1 MQIEVKGRSVPVTD
15 ELREQVAKRFERV
28 AKQVSELAVL
38 QIEFSCERN
47 PSNPVPA
54 IAEATLH
61 LKGATLRAVER
72 SRDTQHAL
80 KLVSED
86 MARQVKRHRDK
97 RRGPRA
103 GSGAEPPFQNGAQ
116 PEEAPLEAL

>member
-1 MQIEVKGRSVPVTD
+1 MKIEVRGRNTPVTD
-15 ELREQVAKRFERV
+15 GIRDHVEDRFKRV
-28 AKQVSELAVL
+28 AKQVSDLAQLDVELLV
-38 QIEFSCERN
+38 EKN
-47 PSNPVPA
+47 PA
-54 IAEATLH
+54 ISQSQVAEVTLH

-72 SRDTQHAL
+72 SRDQQHAL

-103 GSGAEPPFQNGAQ
+103 GSGAEPPSANGSDAA
-116 PEEAPLEAL
+116 EAPLEAL